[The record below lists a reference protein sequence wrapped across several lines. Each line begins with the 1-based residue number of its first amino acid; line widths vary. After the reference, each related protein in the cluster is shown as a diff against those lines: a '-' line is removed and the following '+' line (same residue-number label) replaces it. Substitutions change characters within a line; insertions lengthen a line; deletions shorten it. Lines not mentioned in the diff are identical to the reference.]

1 MEPERNIE
9 KLLRAFAKKRRA
21 DAGDPLKL
29 HPALRRQLQA
39 EVARLTRE
47 LDKLEREV
55 QRVEGKLAN
64 PAFAA
69 KAPPEVV
76 AKEEEKLAETRQ
88 AVQRLSEQRQRIQ
101 TL

>member
-1 MEPERNIE
+1 M
-9 KLLRAFAKKRRA
+9 
-21 DAGDPLKL
+21 
-29 HPALRRQLQA
+29 QA